1 LDPQPGPSRPD
12 AAVAAL
18 AERGE
23 QSARRTSDPGPL
35 VTVITPAYNV
45 APYIGEAVDS
55 VLAQRFCDFEYLVVD
70 DGSTDETVAEVR
82 KRTDP
87 RLKLVTAQHGGS
99 ASARNAGLD
108 RAQGQYVAFLD
119 GDDRWH
125 PDFLDRQVAILE
137 AASRDIAA
145 VFARS
150 RVISQT
156 GRLYGFRWQRAGRY
170 DFDDMLVGSCPPRTG
185 SSLLVRKSAFDAA
198 GYFTDEGTVPDLD
211 MWLRIQRDSRMPYF
225 LGGSSYLVDLR
236 VRPGAISRNHRQRFE
251 KLDHLISE
259 YSPHL
264 HRYPVGMAYV
274 RASVFAF
281 RVGDDDVALRWAQLA
296 WKAGLGWLIRDGYGW
311 RLIGWTILSARG
323 RTALRRSDTVFRALV
338 GRAIRA
344 PGGLL
349 R

>member
-1 LDPQPGPSRPD
+1 MLDPHPARSRPAKAQEP
-12 AAVAAL
+12 AARSGDRA
-18 AERGE
+18 
-23 QSARRTSDPGPL
+23 PL

-45 APYIGEAVDS
+45 GPYIGEAVDS
-55 VLAQRFCDFEYLVVD
+55 VLAQRFRDFEYLVVD

-82 KRTDP
+82 RRTDS
-87 RLKLVTAQHGGS
+87 RLKLVIARHGGS

-108 RAQGQYVAFLD
+108 RAQGQFVAFLD
-119 GDDRWH
+119 ADDRWH
-125 PDFLDRQVAILE
+125 SDFLERQVAILQ
-137 AASRDIAA
+137 AAGGDIAA

-170 DFDDMLVGSCPPRTG
+170 DFDDMLVDSCPPRTG

-198 GYFTDEGTVPDLD
+198 GHFNDERTVPDLD
-211 MWLRIQRDSRMPYF
+211 MWLRIQRDSGMPYF
-225 LGGSSYLVDLR
+225 LGGSSYLLDLR

-259 YSPHL
+259 HSPNL
-264 HRYPVGMAYV
+264 RRYPVGMAYV

-281 RVGDDDVALRWAQLA
+281 RAGDDDVALRWAQLA
-296 WKAGLGWLIRDGYGW
+296 WGAGLAWLIRDGYGW
-311 RLIGWTILSARG
+311 RLIGWTMLPARA
-323 RTALRRSDTVFRALV
+323 RAALRGSDTVIRAVV
-338 GRAIRA
+338 GRVIRA